1 MTIAFNCREA
11 DGENARRDA
20 FGYKKSG
27 SGRCSYTARKA
38 GEEGVEPPLTVL
50 ETAFLPLEDSP

>member
-11 DGENARRDA
+11 DGENARVTLS
-20 FGYKKSG
+20 GIKKRQRTMSHA
-27 SGRCSYTARKA
+27 ARKA

>member
-11 DGENARRDA
+11 DGENARVTL
-20 FGYKKSG
+20 S
-27 SGRCSYTARKA
+27 ARKA